1 MSDAKVKIPL
11 ERYTVTHSMTC
22 AETYCTALDVAVLES
37 AYAQACI
44 DRDNAITDKRR
55 ILDNFCTCEMKYRR
69 QDAALEIAMAE
80 IVRLGGGKA

>member
-11 ERYTVTHSMTC
+11 ARVRGIAT
-22 AETYCTALDVAVLES
+22 TAVLDYVHDLDAAVLES

-44 DRDNAITDKRR
+44 DRDNALTDKRR
-55 ILDNFCTCEMKYRR
+55 ILDNFCTCELKYKR